1 MPTTA
6 PPPCFDVQRRYVR
19 QRALRDDGFVEFDF
33 AIGDPDLCVELILP
47 LAAFT
52 AFCSAQQVTWISE
65 TQGAALDQARRR
77 WSELEGHDDHDA
89 DNQETTP

>member
-1 MPTTA
+1 MSITATTSS
-6 PPPCFDVQRRYVR
+6 FDVRRRYVR
-19 QRALRDDGFVEFDF
+19 RRAERADGFVEFDF

-52 AFCSAQQVTWISE
+52 AFCSAQQVIWIDE
-65 TQGAALDQARRR
+65 RQGRALDQARRR
-77 WSELEGHDDHDA
+77 WSELDEQD